1 MTYDDWKTETP
12 EDEEYRL
19 GAYQR
24 KQINRAVWM
33 EEHEDMLREDR
44 DERLRLD
51 TKVE

>member
-19 GAYQR
+19 SARQR
-24 KQINRAVWM
+24 RAEERAMWM

-44 DERLRLD
+44 EERRRRDE
-51 TKVE
+51 